1 MTDSRTVRLAFDTLE
16 RLDELVGEEVAL
28 GVEDMSRDQRVA
40 ALLDVFENVREERD
54 ELADR
59 LADVERQAINNRQ
72 RLEKL
77 DGRVEELEASDDEPA
92 FDDGRGGRGGR
103 DDWTDTK
110 LR

>member
-1 MTDSRTVRLAFDTLE
+1 MTDSRTVRLAFDTLQ

-28 GVEDMSRDQRVA
+28 DVEDMSRDQRVA

-59 LADVERQAINNRQ
+59 LADVERQAVNNRQ
-72 RLEKL
+72 RLENL
-77 DGRVEELEASDDEPA
+77 DDRVERLEGAADEPD

-103 DDWTDTK
+103 GDWTDTK

>member
-1 MTDSRTVRLAFDTLE
+1 MTDSRTVRLAFDTLQ

-28 GVEDMSRDQRVA
+28 DVEDMSRDQRVA
-40 ALLDVFENVREERD
+40 ALLDVFENVREDRD

-59 LADVERQAINNRQ
+59 LADVERQAVNNRQ
-72 RLEKL
+72 RLENL
-77 DGRVEELEASDDEPA
+77 DGRVEDLEDSDDGPA
-92 FDDGRGGRGGR
+92 FDDGRGGR